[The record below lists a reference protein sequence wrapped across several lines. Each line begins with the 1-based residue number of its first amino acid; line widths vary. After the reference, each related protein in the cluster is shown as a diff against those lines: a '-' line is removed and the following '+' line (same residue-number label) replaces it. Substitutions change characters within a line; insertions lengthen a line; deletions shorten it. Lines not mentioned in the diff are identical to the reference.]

1 MRTIMK
7 YIYLLGILTIS
18 TVLGGCSSLFSMSSD
33 NIVKPTPLADFS
45 PSVQVNTF
53 WSANAGSGFK
63 KNDVILNIAASSQH
77 IFVADAKGQ
86 LFALNGAGHVLWSG
100 NTGLKIT
107 AGPSAG
113 EGLVAVAS
121 DDGQVAVYHSD
132 AGKLAWT
139 AQVNNQVLSSPAI
152 ADHVVL
158 VKSIDGHISAFD
170 AATGKQKWV
179 YANPT
184 PSLILRGDSMPAIA
198 DGLVVIG
205 FSDGK
210 VFAFNVNTGQL
221 QWQHVV
227 SMPTGS
233 TPLQQLVDVD
243 GTPVI
248 SNDVVYVVNY
258 QGNIAALSLSSGQPL
273 WEHKLSSYTGL
284 AVDASMVYAT
294 DSDGDVL
301 AFDKETGALQW
312 RQTKLKARLLTAPT
326 VMGEYLTVAD
336 GQGYVHWLNKQ
347 TGRLAARVQNG
358 RVAIKTAPRL
368 VGDTLYVLNV
378 SGELTAYRLQ
388 PEST

>member
-1 MRTIMK
+1 MK
-7 YIYLLGILTIS
+7 YIYLLGILS
-18 TVLGGCSSLFSMSSD
+18 LSAMLGGCSSLFSMSSD
-33 NIVKPTPLADFS
+33 NTAEPTPLTDFS
-45 PSVQVNTF
+45 PSVQVNTL
-53 WSANAGSGFK
+53 WSANTGSGFK
-63 KNDVILNIAASSQH
+63 KNDVILNIAASSQQV
-77 IFVADAKGQ
+77 FVADAKGR
-86 LFALNGAGHVLWSG
+86 LFSLNHAGHVLWSG
-100 NTGLKIT
+100 DTGLKIT
-107 AGPSAG
+107 AGPSASQ
-113 EGLVAVAS
+113 GLVAVAS
-121 DDGQVAVYHSD
+121 DDGQIAVYHTD
-132 AGKLAWT
+132 TRKLAWT
-139 AQVNNQVLSSPAI
+139 AQVHNQVLSSPTI

-158 VKSIDGHISAFD
+158 VKSIDGHVSAFD
-170 AATGKQKWV
+170 ASTGKQKWV

-184 PSLILRGDSMPAIA
+184 PSLILRGDSMPAVA
-198 DGLVVIG
+198 SGLAVIG

-227 SMPTGS
+227 SMPAGS

-248 SNDVVYVVNY
+248 NNGVVYVVNY
-258 QGNIAALSLSSGQPL
+258 QGNIAALSLTNGQAL

-284 AVDASMVYAT
+284 AVDANMVYAT

-312 RQTKLKARLLTAPT
+312 RQTKLKARVLTAPV
-326 VMGEYLTVAD
+326 VMGDYLVIAD

-358 RVAIKTAPRL
+358 RVAIKTAPKW
-368 VGDTLYVLNV
+368 VGGTLYVLNV

-388 PEST
+388 PESA